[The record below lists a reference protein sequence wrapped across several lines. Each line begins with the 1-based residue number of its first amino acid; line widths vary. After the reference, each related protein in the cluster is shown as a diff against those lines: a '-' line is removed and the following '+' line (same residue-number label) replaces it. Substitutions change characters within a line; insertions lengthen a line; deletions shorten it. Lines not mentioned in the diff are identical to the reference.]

1 MDLTPIGGL
10 SAAGAPT
17 LRRALALAAI
27 VALSVALGGCLTSH
41 RPLFPETSAVAALG
55 DGGRYIAYR
64 RVGAGYQRDET
75 VELRRRDQGYDY
87 VNEKGAVTPLTLHPL
102 GGALFAVQAKTDGG
116 DYVYARLRLRGRVGF
131 IAIADCGGRDMRKL
145 AALGVVA
152 QANAF
157 ARLLGS
163 GGGAPTRD
171 CVLDGVRD
179 ARKLFSALDFGAPTG
194 KLAPQ

>member
-1 MDLTPIGGL
+1 LDSTPIAKV
-10 SAAGAPT
+10 SAAGAAN
-17 LRRALALAAI
+17 LRRAAALTAI
-27 VALSVALGGCLTSH
+27 VALSLALGGCLISR
-41 RPLFPETSAVAALG
+41 RPLFAETSAVAALG
-55 DGGRYIAYR
+55 GGGRYVAYR
-64 RVGAGYQRDET
+64 RVGAGYRRDET
-75 VELRRRDQGYDY
+75 VELRRHDRGYDY

-102 GGALFAVQAKTDGG
+102 GGALFAVQARTEGG

-131 IAIADCGGRDMRKL
+131 VAIADCGARDMRKL

-157 ARLLGS
+157 ARVLGS
-163 GGGAPTRD
+163 GGGAQTRD

-179 ARKLFSALDFGAPTG
+179 PRKLFSALDFGAPTG